1 MWFVRGIQETNA
13 GILPLILMHSDIAT
27 MAIQTVILN
36 PTAISL
42 PSKKCQS
49 MRRTLE
55 RLAGV
60 GRETLT
66 KLV

>member
-1 MWFVRGIQETNA
+1 
-13 GILPLILMHSDIAT
+13 MHSDIAT